1 MAVAASRPGRVA
13 ALVLVDPPTSSWEM
27 PWTLH
32 LLRAPVVG
40 ELAGELACR
49 PLFDLG
55 FSHVLF
61 ASGGRVSEETVDV
74 YWRPITVTGT
84 RRAALAAA
92 RSNPAGLERIE
103 AGVRVPTLVLWGR
116 DDRLIPASAGLGLS
130 ERIPGAKLVVLP
142 DAGHIPQEEQPEA
155 FSREVAGFLDEALGP
170 AGGAR

>member
-103 AGVRVPTLVLWGR
+103 AGVRVPTLVLWGMQ
-116 DDRLIPASAGLGLS
+116 DPVCLPGQLDNLHDFAPDAVVV
-130 ERIPGAKLVVLP
+130 RIE
-142 DAGHIPQEEQPEA
+142 DAGHRPMQSHPVLVNRAI
-155 FSREVAGFLDEALGP
+155 RDFLGRP
-170 AGGAR
+170 GR